1 MALDLANGYSRK
13 DSASASNVYYGYSA
27 NPNAADTDLT
37 FAIRL
42 VTTAAGVE
50 TIKWSNGEPL
60 FVSSWAGRTFSFVA
74 PTTGLN
80 LTYSLTNVTSYYN
93 QPTFT
98 QSLPLGSFKNY
109 VASFTWSS
117 ITGVNKY
124 LVTVKDSSG
133 NLLDK
138 NGGRLQGPYVPS
150 WTVNYPNI
158 YAHSQ
163 GFLTSGTYTV
173 MVTAQNFGGS
183 TSSTATI
190 NFA

>member
-13 DSASASNVYYGYSA
+13 DSASASNVYYGYST

-50 TIKWSNGEPL
+50 TVKWSNGEPL
-60 FVSSWAGRTFSFVA
+60 FISSWAGRTFSFVA
-74 PTTGLN
+74 PTTALN
-80 LTYSLTNVTSYYN
+80 LTYSLTTVTNYYN

-98 QSLPLGSFKNY
+98 QSLPQASFKNY
-109 VASFTWSS
+109 VASFTWSA

-133 NLLDK
+133 SLLDK
-138 NGGRLQGPYVPS
+138 NGGKLQGPYVPS
-150 WTVNYPNI
+150 WTVNYPNT